1 MSDEKGR
8 GMITK
13 IWGPPAWVFLH
24 SIAAG
29 YPLDIT
35 KDPEKKECTRKFFE
49 CLGDTLPCKYC
60 RESYKEFI
68 KKHPINDRVLSGR
81 IELSRWLYT
90 IHNEV
95 NYKLGV
101 KLCDIPTFEEVYNKY
116 NKLAAACSKTS
127 PDIET
132 KKETG
137 CTVPEDGK
145 AKECLI
151 TIKDKSGNIIQG
163 CGSKLENSNDLLLKF
178 YRNETPIKIGNK
190 NLYLDDVIK
199 NIDTLQENK
208 EYIYVLF
215 PLTELPNIKD
225 IALLPMLDDVIIN
238 SFRDDD
244 KIQENFELVI
254 RAICNMKGYNFSYN
268 YDSVEQ
274 YWESNIDFTT
284 NTKNRIVNSIK
295 ILNNNVDLSKV
306 CKNILDKF

>member
-1 MSDEKGR
+1 MSDEKAR

-35 KDPEKKECTRKFFE
+35 KDPEKKKCTRNFFE

-60 RESYKEFI
+60 RESYKEFV
-68 KKHPINDRVLSGR
+68 KKHPITDHVLSGR

-101 KLCDIPTFEEVYNKY
+101 KLCDIPSFEEVYNKY

-127 PDIET
+127 PDVRTE
-132 KKETG
+132 KETG

-145 AKECLI
+145 AKECLL
-151 TIKDKSGNIIQG
+151 TIKDKTGNIIQG
-163 CGSKLENSNDLLLKF
+163 CGAKVKSSHDLLLQF
-178 YRNETPIKIGNK
+178 YRNKKPIKIGDK
-190 NLYLDDVIK
+190 NLYLNDIIN
-199 NIDTLQENK
+199 NIDSLQENK

-215 PLTELPNIKD
+215 PLSELPNKKD
-225 IALLPMLDDVIIN
+225 IALLPVLDDVIIN
-238 SFRDDD
+238 SFREDD
-244 KIQENFELVI
+244 KIQKNFENVI
-254 RAICNMKGYNFSYN
+254 RAICNMIGYNFSYS
-268 YDSVEQ
+268 YDVIEK
-274 YWESNIDFTT
+274 YWESDINLTDTT
-284 NTKNRIVNSIK
+284 KYRILKSIN
-295 ILNNNVDLSKV
+295 ILNTNINLNKI
-306 CKNILDKF
+306 CGNILDKF